1 MRVIIVEDEEPAR
14 QLLRKYLSE
23 HPDIEVIVECPD
35 GYSAVMAINKEK
47 PDLVLLDIQL
57 PRLNGFEVLELI
69 EHTPQVIFATAYDEF
84 AIKAFER
91 NAADYLLKPF
101 SKERLTAAL
110 NKVRNR
116 LSADSVSKSIPLN
129 VEFSTELVTG
139 LPISRIVVKDA
150 KGINI
155 VPVNEVHY
163 LEAQDDYVMI
173 YSTKGRFMKKQT
185 LKHFEDGLS
194 PEMFVR
200 VHRSFITNISQI
212 ERLEPYEKESFIAIM
227 KSGARVKVSSSG
239 YKNLRE
245 KLSF

>member
-14 QLLRKYLSE
+14 QLLQKYLSE
-23 HPDIEVIVECPD
+23 HSDIEIIAECPD

-69 EHTPQVIFATAYDEF
+69 DHNPQVIFATAYDEF

-91 NAADYLLKPF
+91 NATDYLLKPF
-101 SKERLTAAL
+101 SKERLFSAL
-110 NKVRNR
+110 EKVRSR
-116 LSADSVSKSIPLN
+116 
-129 VEFSTELVTG
+129 LVTETVPVTPNSEVSSELAAG
-139 LPISRIVVKDA
+139 MPITRIVVKDT
-150 KGINI
+150 KGIII

-163 LEAQDDYVMI
+163 FEAQDDYVMI
-173 YSTKGRFMKKQT
+173 YSAKGRYMKKQT

-194 PEMFVR
+194 PELFVR
-200 VHRSFITNISQI
+200 IHRSFITNITQI

-245 KLSF
+245 KLRF

>member
-14 QLLRKYLSE
+14 QLLQKYLSE
-23 HPDIEVIVECPD
+23 HPNINVIAECPD

-69 EHTPQVIFATAYDEF
+69 EHNPQVIFATAYDEF

-91 NAADYLLKPF
+91 NATDYLLKPF
-101 SKERLTAAL
+101 SKERLSAAL
-110 NKVRNR
+110 EKVRSR
-116 LSADSVSKSIPLN
+116 LAKEAAPITPSAELSA
-129 VEFSTELVTG
+129 ELATG
-139 LPISRIVVKDA
+139 MPITRIVVKDA

-155 VPVNEVHY
+155 IPVCDVHY

-173 YSTKGRFMKKQT
+173 YSAKGRFMKKQT

-194 PEMFVR
+194 TELFVR
-200 VHRSFITNISQI
+200 VHRSYITNITQI
-212 ERLEPYEKESFIAIM
+212 ERLEPYEKESFVAIM
-227 KSGARVKVSSSG
+227 KNGARVKVSNTG

-245 KLSF
+245 KLNF